1 MATIT
6 KKRFKEAELI
16 DQNETQA
23 QAIPAT
29 DAEVAQ
35 AAPTE
40 AVPAVDETVPAEA
53 VPAEEA
59 VVPEGTEDAGVEVNP
74 ETVSVQVQIPV
85 DQLGAAVAQ
94 ATGDMEVANIS
105 PDVQAAQ
112 EEELVADNA
121 VEGEDIPVEGATEE
135 APVEEGEELGQQ
147 LESKECGKDDKLT
160 EESNPDYENGAK
172 VAKDRCEQVQDMID
186 HAIDVEDDVLREE
199 DEGGDSSDGESLNE
213 FLDFS
218 INTTKVNSGNKSK
231 DVRKTSNSQKQVD
244 KKVRKQNK
252 FGDALGLHT
261 DDVSV
266 GVGANTMSNDKGDVQ
281 KTQNSSEQYKQE
293 GDDEETLKEGIEDKV
308 ISEDP
313 AEVVGDTVDDLPP
326 GMDGEIEGDIDPA
339 LLDIDGEGDI
349 PGLVGDD
356 DFAIDEDDPAVQ
368 DFLSKI
374 DGYLADEEAHPAQV
388 ADALRAS
395 ADFFDAIDPEDEADD
410 EDLLDVEEG
419 DEEDDGEIPLDLD
432 AIETNGAYSKTGDE
446 VLDQFADVP
455 EEEDYEESLV
465 RVPCK
470 FPKKRFGENKTART
484 LPLVR
489 ENKKIKEAVEDDFEE
504 DGDWD
509 VSAKFDRIVE
519 EWGAEK
525 TLNALFD
532 FGLSNYPEIIN
543 DFIAEVEDGDISFFE
558 SKKVKADKLTEELDY
573 SAVKFPAGSE
583 EENMVEAYEKAQE
596 SRRKAIKSFR
606 ESVIKNNENHGIS
619 AGKSRF
625 DEALRSSVRTSSR
638 PSSNGKSDSWSNNRF
653 VERMEEREELDF
665 KALIR
670 DGFLG

>member
-1 MATIT
+1 MATKT

-23 QAIPAT
+23 QAVPAT
-29 DAEVAQ
+29 DSEVAQ
-35 AAPTE
+35 AAAPVE
-40 AVPAVDETVPAEA
+40 AAPAANEA
-53 VPAEEA
+53 TPEEEEA
-59 VVPEGTEDAGVEVNP
+59 VLPEGTDEATADAGVEVNP

-94 ATGDMEVANIS
+94 ATGDQEVANLS

-121 VEGEDIPVEGATEE
+121 TEGEDIPVEGATEE
-135 APVEEGEELGQQ
+135 APAEEGGELAPQ
-147 LESKECGKDDKLT
+147 LESKECGKEDKLT
-160 EESNPDYENGAK
+160 EDVFTDNSEVEGQDNYGKGDSSDEDYQAG
-172 VAKDRCEQVQDMID
+172 KDTAEKHEQPRLDMID
-186 HAIDVEDDVLREE
+186 HAIKVE
-199 DEGGDSSDGESLNE
+199 G
-213 FLDFS
+213 
-218 INTTKVNSGNKSK
+218 
-231 DVRKTSNSQKQVD
+231 
-244 KKVRKQNK
+244 
-252 FGDALGLHT
+252 
-261 DDVSV
+261 
-266 GVGANTMSNDKGDVQ
+266 
-281 KTQNSSEQYKQE
+281 
-293 GDDEETLKEGIEDKV
+293 ETLTEGVEDKV

-313 AEVVGDTVDDLPP
+313 AKVAGDVDDLPDDLPP

-339 LLDIDGEGDI
+339 LLDVDGDGDI
-349 PGLVGDD
+349 PGLDGEV
-356 DFAIDEDDPAVQ
+356 AIDEDDPAVQ
-368 DFLSKI
+368 DFLNKI
-374 DGYLADEEAHPAQV
+374 DGYLADEDAHPAQV

-419 DEEDDGEIPLDLD
+419 DEEDEGEIPLDLD

-470 FPKKRFGENKTART
+470 FPKKRFGEKKVARE

-489 ENKKIKEAVEDDFEE
+489 ENKKIKESEDSFNGYGKDE
-504 DGDWD
+504 
-509 VSAKFDRIVE
+509 
-519 EWGAEK
+519 GAELIADLTESYGAESVLDCLVDWLK
-525 TLNALFD
+525 DNASDALYGFMHD
-532 FGLSNYPEIIN
+532 YY
-543 DFIAEVEDGDISFFE
+543 AGDIATEEYFGE
-558 SKKVKADKLTEELDY
+558 SKKVKADKLTEEVDY

-583 EENMVEAYEKAQE
+583 EENMVEAYEKTQA
-596 SRRKAIKSFR
+596 SRRKAIKNFR
-606 ESVIKNNENHGIS
+606 ESVIRNNENHGIS

-638 PSSNGKSDSWSNNRF
+638 PSSNGKSNSWSNNRF

>member
-1 MATIT
+1 MATKT
-6 KKRFKEAELI
+6 KKRFKEAEFI

-23 QAIPAT
+23 QAVPAT

-35 AAPTE
+35 AAPVEAAPAEPVDAAPVEDE
-40 AVPAVDETVPAEA
+40 AVL
-53 VPAEEA
+53 
-59 VVPEGTEDAGVEVNP
+59 PEGTDEASADGGVEVNP

-94 ATGDMEVANIS
+94 ATGDQEVANLS

-112 EEELVADNA
+112 EEELVADNPS
-121 VEGEDIPVEGATEE
+121 EGEDIPVEGATEE
-135 APVEEGEELGQQ
+135 APAEEGGELAPQ
-147 LESKECGKDDKLT
+147 LESKECGKEDKLT
-160 EESNPDYENGAK
+160 EDIFTDNSEVEGQDNYGKGDSSDEDYQAG
-172 VAKDRCEQVQDMID
+172 KDTAEKHEQPRLDMID
-186 HAIDVEDDVLREE
+186 HAIKA
-199 DEGGDSSDGESLNE
+199 EG
-213 FLDFS
+213 
-218 INTTKVNSGNKSK
+218 
-231 DVRKTSNSQKQVD
+231 
-244 KKVRKQNK
+244 
-252 FGDALGLHT
+252 
-261 DDVSV
+261 
-266 GVGANTMSNDKGDVQ
+266 
-281 KTQNSSEQYKQE
+281 
-293 GDDEETLKEGIEDKV
+293 ETLTEGVEDKV

-313 AEVVGDTVDDLPP
+313 AEVAGDVDDLPP
-326 GMDGEIEGDIDPA
+326 GMDGEIDDDIDPA
-339 LLDIDGEGDI
+339 LLDIDGDGDI
-349 PGLVGDD
+349 PGLAGDD

-374 DGYLADEEAHPAQV
+374 DGYLADEDAQPAQV

-395 ADFFDAIDPEDEADD
+395 ADFFDAIAPEDDEIDD

-419 DEEDDGEIPLDLD
+419 EDDGEIPLDLD

-455 EEEDYEESLV
+455 EDYEESLV

-470 FPKKRFGENKTART
+470 FPKKRFGEKKVARE
-484 LPLVR
+484 LPLVK
-489 ENKKIKEAVEDDFEE
+489 ENKKLKEVINVFDDYEDEDWDTFEE
-504 DGDWD
+504 
-509 VSAKFDRIVE
+509 FDRICD
-519 EWGAEK
+519 EK
-525 TLNALFD
+525 GRLDTLQALFNFLADEALDIITD
-532 FGLSNYPEIIN
+532 FVATVKRGEASIY
-543 DFIAEVEDGDISFFE
+543 FGE
-558 SKKVKADKLTEELDY
+558 SKKPVAKKLIEEVDY

-606 ESVIKNNENHGIS
+606 ESVIRNNENHGVS

-638 PSSNGKSDSWSNNRF
+638 PSSNGKSNSWSNNRF
-653 VERMEEREELDF
+653 VEKMEEREELDF